1 MQGSVP
7 PGVRR
12 SQPGDVAG
20 YAGFQRIVAVDG
32 TRVALA
38 STTALKRD
46 FGCPFGEH
54 LAPKA
59 VVTVLWDIGGNVPV
73 DWRLGGHDGSEQAAL
88 TDML

>member
-1 MQGSVP
+1 M
-7 PGVRR
+7 
-12 SQPGDVAG
+12 
-20 YAGFQRIVAVDG
+20 DG